1 MSQQHVNLIFKL
13 LDIAA
18 KTYFQHKPV
27 PLRYDLARYG
37 CKRARRRCP
46 FRPEKQGSGG
56 MARSSVSTKKTFTD
70 DFAKELEEAL
80 ELETAALAA
89 ESGDLD
95 IAASM
100 EELEAQIAM
109 AAEEL
114 AREGQQDR
122 VEDEAAESPA
132 VSSVEAPAALAD
144 AEASAAAEK
153 DGPHLAEPPLAE
165 TEPSR
170 FDKTGRDGNLHR
182 AETAPS
188 SSSVLLPA
196 NDDRQGE
203 YHVFAGKL

>member
-1 MSQQHVNLIFKL
+1 
-13 LDIAA
+13 
-18 KTYFQHKPV
+18 
-27 PLRYDLARYG
+27 
-37 CKRARRRCP
+37 
-46 FRPEKQGSGG
+46 
-56 MARSSVSTKKTFTD
+56 SVVTKKTFTD

-144 AEASAAAEK
+144 AEASAAARSEE
-153 DGPHLAEPPLAE
+153 HTSEL
-165 TEPSR
+165 
-170 FDKTGRDGNLHR
+170 
-182 AETAPS
+182 
-188 SSSVLLPA
+188 
-196 NDDRQGE
+196 Q
-203 YHVFAGKL
+203 